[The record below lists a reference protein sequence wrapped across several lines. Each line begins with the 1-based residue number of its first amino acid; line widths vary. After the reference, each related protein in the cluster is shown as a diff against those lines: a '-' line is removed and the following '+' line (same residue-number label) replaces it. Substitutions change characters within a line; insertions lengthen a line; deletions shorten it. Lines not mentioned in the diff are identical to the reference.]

1 MYIYI
6 QIYIYIYIYIIQ
18 IQISITCKS
27 FKQPRVAF
35 KQIEESI
42 AVLKKEK
49 KMLKTLFNK
58 LA

>member
-1 MYIYI
+1 MHVYIYTN
-6 QIYIYIYIYIIQ
+6 IYIYIYIYIIQ

-49 KMLKTLFNK
+49 KKC
-58 LA
+58 

>member
-1 MYIYI
+1 MHVYIYTN
-6 QIYIYIYIYIIQ
+6 IYIYIYIIQ

-42 AVLKKEK
+42 AVLKKGK

>member
-1 MYIYI
+1 MHVYIYTN
-6 QIYIYIYIYIIQ
+6 IYIYIYIIQ

-49 KMLKTLFNK
+49 KNTKNII
-58 LA
+58 